1 MCEEKQEGDAEM
13 DKGRGRGKEREDES
27 EKGREDTKEGK
38 RRGIY
43 THREIGKITP
53 WGLFGE

>member
-43 THREIGKITP
+43 THTER
-53 WGLFGE
+53 